1 MDLTFV
7 FTAVVVTL
15 LAMVVATTLFSR
27 SSTVVDD
34 TTSISVAQSGQVE
47 RTLQRTGLLGNG
59 AEKSKSYTKTQKPE
73 CKSAERRAVQVADIR
88 VEATPTKLEFSARKT
103 RIEGSSRAI
112 PPTLKEMAPRKN
124 CSSSCFATDKLQRSI
139 SKEITFDPDSSLEDL
154 SGRGHGFMGL
164 SEKELLKC
172 AFSDHHTDGT
182 ILRNGED
189 DIRESDLNSTSLK
202 YIPGMLRAKQ
212 MEKLMTRE
220 ELEEEQR
227 VQREQLTAIFQLLR
241 ENQDTFGEVS
251 EGEVEEQL
259 KLYSI

>member
-1 MDLTFV
+1 M

-34 TTSISVAQSGQVE
+34 TSISVTQSGQVE
-47 RTLQRTGLLGNG
+47 RTLHRTGLLENG

-73 CKSAERRAVQVADIR
+73 CKSAERRAVQVADNR
-88 VEATPTKLEFSARKT
+88 EEGNPTKFSARKT
-103 RIEGSSRAI
+103 HFEGSSCAT
-112 PPTLKEMAPRKN
+112 PPTVQEMAPRKN

-139 SKEITFDPDSSLEDL
+139 SKEITSDPDSSLEDP

-172 AFSDHHTDGT
+172 AFSDRHTDGT
-182 ILRNGED
+182 ILRNGDD

-227 VQREQLTAIFQLLR
+227 VQREQLTAIFQLLK

>member
-27 SSTVVDD
+27 SSTVVDEK
-34 TTSISVAQSGQVE
+34 SISITQSGQVE
-47 RTLQRTGLLGNG
+47 RTLHRTGLLGNG
-59 AEKSKSYTKTQKPE
+59 AEKSQSYAKTQKSE
-73 CKSAERRAVQVADIR
+73 CKSSERKADQVADNR
-88 VEATPTKLEFSARKT
+88 EEGTPTKVEFSARKT
-103 RIEGSSRAI
+103 HFEVSSRAI
-112 PPTLKEMAPRKN
+112 PSTAQAMAPSKN

-139 SKEITFDPDSSLEDL
+139 SKEITSDPDPSLEDL
-154 SGRGHGFMGL
+154 PGRGHGFMGL

-172 AFSDHHTDGT
+172 AFSDRQTDGT
-182 ILRNGED
+182 ILRNGDD
-189 DIRESDLNSTSLK
+189 DICESDLNNTSLK

-220 ELEEEQR
+220 ELKEEQR